1 MTVPRATAV
10 APGGAGAVP
19 ARRPAWIGWLGL
31 AALAA
36 AASVAYGP
44 ALDAGWIWDD
54 DSYVLENP
62 AVQRPDGILHAWVP
76 GATPQWYP
84 MVFVSLWAQ
93 HAVHGLDPFGYHL
106 ANLLLHLVSGLLAW
120 RLLARLRLPGA
131 LLAAGIFLLHPVQVE
146 SVAWVTERKNVLSLA
161 FALASL
167 LAWTR
172 FLQEGRPSRRRAV
185 TWAAAF
191 LLFLLAMLSKTTA
204 VAVPVAAAAIAWW
217 RPWEAGG
224 DGAEAQDRAV
234 RAAGG
239 TAALLAPFFATGIAM
254 GLFTAYLEATHVG
267 ASGAEFARP
276 AVERLLHAAKAWWWY
291 LGTWAWPSDLLFV
304 YPPFRGGNAAG
315 WAAVAAGLAMA
326 VAAAVAARRG
336 VRGAAVAFLCFS
348 AGVFPALG
356 FLNLFPLRYAPAADH
371 FMHMATVPLAA
382 ATAWLGAA
390 LARRLPSGR
399 APVAAG
405 ALGAVLL
412 LALGSATNAHARSFR
427 DEETL
432 WRTTL
437 ARNPDAWL
445 ASTNLVTILLRRA
458 EAAGA
463 AGDEPARDALLAEC
477 AALSESAVRLAG
489 SIDMPVQSNMSEV
502 RRLQGRLPEALDAID
517 EALRIQPTAPGPRW
531 QRGRVLE
538 LLGRFEEAGPE
549 YARAVELS
557 PRQLVYLRE
566 WVRWLAKAG
575 RNDEAYAVARR
586 IVEVDPSDP
595 EAVANVGSLALDR
608 GDVAEARSSLVRAL
622 GMAQGEL
629 AVVIAPRAVRA
640 LLAPPPDARA
650 ANEAVAIASGLVRLT
665 QGGEPISMVLLARA
679 QAAAG
684 DRHAARAT
692 LERAEALLAAAPAE
706 VREAIEADRAAA
718 AAAIGP

>member
-1 MTVPRATAV
+1 VS
-10 APGGAGAVP
+10 VP
-19 ARRPAWIGWLGL
+19 AGTASAAGSRPAWRGWLGF

-36 AASVAYGP
+36 ATAVAYGP

-84 MVFVSLWAQ
+84 MVFVSFWAQ
-93 HAVHGLDPFGYHL
+93 HALHGLEPFGYHL
-106 ANLLLHLVSGLLAW
+106 VNVLLHLASGLLAW
-120 RLLARLRLPGA
+120 RLLAALRVPGA
-131 LLAAGIFLLHPVQVE
+131 LLAAGIFLLHPVQAE

-172 FLQEGRPSRRRAV
+172 FLQDGRPFPRRAG
-185 TWAAAF
+185 TWAASLA
-191 LLFLLAMLSKTTA
+191 LFVLAMLSKTTA

-217 RPWEAGG
+217 RPWEPP
-224 DGAEAQDRAV
+224 GARRGERV
-234 RAAGG
+234 
-239 TAALLAPFFATGIAM
+239 AALLAPFFAIGIAM

-267 ASGAEFARP
+267 ASGAEFARTP
-276 AVERLLHAAKAWWWY
+276 VERLLHASKAWWWY

-304 YPPFRGGNAAG
+304 YPPFRGGAAAG
-315 WAAVAAGLAMA
+315 WAAFAAGLAA
-326 VAAAVAARRG
+326 AGGAAVAARRG

-356 FLNLFPLRYAPAADH
+356 FVNLYPLRYAPAADH

-382 ATAWLGAA
+382 ATAWIGAA
-390 LARRLPSGR
+390 LVRRLPASR
-399 APVAAG
+399 APAAAG
-405 ALGAVLL
+405 ALAAALL
-412 LALGSATNAHARSFR
+412 LALASATNAHARAFR

-432 WRTTL
+432 WRATL

-445 ASTNLVTILLRRA
+445 ASNNLVSILLRRA
-458 EAAGA
+458 EEAGA
-463 AGDEPARDALLAEC
+463 AGDAAAHDALLAEC
-477 AALSESAVRLAG
+477 SALAESAVRLAG
-489 SIDMPVQSNMSEV
+489 SVDMPVQSNMSEV
-502 RRLQGRLPEALDAID
+502 RRLQGRLPEALAALD
-517 EALRIQPTAPGPRW
+517 EAVRIQPAAPGPRW

-549 YARAVELS
+549 YARAVEMS

-586 IVEVDPSDP
+586 IAEADPADA
-595 EAVANVGSLALDR
+595 EALANLGSLALDR
-608 GDVAEARSSLVRAL
+608 GDVAEARASLVRAL
-622 GMAQGEL
+622 GMAQGDL

-640 LLAPPPDARA
+640 LLSPPADPRA
-650 ANEAVAIASGLVRLT
+650 ANEAVAIASGLARLT
-665 QGGEPISMVLLARA
+665 EGGEPISLVLLARA

-684 DRHAARAT
+684 DPRAAQATLARAD
-692 LERAEALLAAAPAE
+692 ALLAAAPAE
-706 VREAIEADRAAA
+706 VREAISADRAAA
-718 AAAIGP
+718 QEALGAPAVPGAPPPPSP